1 MSMLIFTFA
10 FVVGSVAMN
19 VEMLMNSYSGAR
31 EVSIFVPFVLY
42 NCTSV
47 SLILTDSMTEKLERI
62 FPVPSCYESLE
73 EGWHRRTE
81 NGLGLVPVM
90 DVKDNMRS
98 STASCILSTR
108 MCPDK
113 SMLLFNSSRRVVP
126 SVMETNSAGVS
137 SNLLHGRSMS
147 KSHISLEQ
155 GNLKHLD
162 VKVKASM
169 YFPKATASISEIFVR
184 VSSCP
189 PEYGKENI
197 PNSSWSSPFCLSQS
211 TDPTCVVIPHHS
223 SNVAYLVSVTCSAI
237 SGPYVGR
244 TKVIAIQPR

>member
-1 MSMLIFTFA
+1 
-10 FVVGSVAMN
+10 MN

-62 FPVPSCYESLE
+62 FPVPSCYESPE
-73 EGWHRRTE
+73 EGLHRRTE

-90 DVKDNMRS
+90 DVEDNVCS
-98 STASCILSTR
+98 STRSCILSTR
-108 MCPDK
+108 MFPDK
-113 SMLLFNSSRRVVP
+113 SVSFFNSSGKVVS
-126 SVMETNSAGVS
+126 SVIMEINDTGVT
-137 SNLLHGRSMS
+137 SNLLHSRSVS
-147 KSHISLEQ
+147 KSHINLEQ
-155 GNLKHLD
+155 GNPKHLD

-169 YFPKATASISEIFVR
+169 YFPKESASINEIFVR

-189 PEYGKENI
+189 LEYGKDNI
-197 PNSSWSSPFCLSQS
+197 PNSSWSSPFCLSQP

-223 SNVAYLVSVTCSAI
+223 SNAAYAVSVTCGAI

-244 TKVIAIQPR
+244 TKVIAFQPR